1 MFLVFVL
8 RNALLFLVP
17 VSLFLT
23 IYLYAFPVFHACAF
37 PAPDRDASSAYFNT
51 VRQHAP
57 FLSHDA
63 TAIAPFRLLAL
74 GDPQLEGDTSIDPNA
89 LSFPYLKKLRNN
101 LLLNNENRDPWQRAR
116 HSLHDLVD
124 FYFDDIP
131 RALEVYRKR
140 LDHVGNDYYLGHI
153 YRKLHW
159 WTDPSHV
166 TVLGDLVG
174 SQWIDDEEFESRG
187 WRFWNRVFRHAER
200 VPDELMSQPA
210 DDFQHTKELGEDAA
224 GWKRRLI
231 NVAGNHDIGYAGD
244 LTPERLS
251 RFVRMY
257 GKANYELR
265 FHLPL
270 DLKLLNQTSSD
281 QVDLPGEPPEL
292 RIVLLNDM
300 NLDTPAFSS
309 ELQDET
315 YNFLNTVIT
324 TSHKV
329 TRKALFTLV
338 LTHIPLY
345 KDAGICVD
353 GPFFDFY
360 EDGSGHGVKEQN
372 HLSLD
377 ASKGF
382 LEGIFGMSGSPN
394 ADGGGMGRR
403 GLIMN
408 GHDHE
413 GCDIYHFINQTS
425 FKLANEEY
433 EKLISEDVLAEHL
446 VSRPEL
452 PPWQAKRLRDAQAEN
467 LPSRTDLPGIQ
478 EATVRSM
485 MGDFGGNAGLVSLWF
500 DYEAWEWKYE
510 FVNCAL
516 GTQHIWWLVHIVDLI
531 VMIMVIVWA
540 ILSVVERV
548 LGHQAQLKQRSHL
561 NGAEKHSQGVN
572 GNAGNKKL
580 DDYNKIDLSDFEHVQ
595 IDEGWEGYPVS
606 CASSCGAKHGKNE
619 SKGANGVRFSR

>member
-17 VSLFLT
+17 VSLLLT
-23 IYLYAFPVFHACAF
+23 TYLYAFPVFHACAF
-37 PAPDRDASSAYFNT
+37 PAPDRDAGSSYTNT

-57 FLSHDA
+57 FLSHDP
-63 TAIAPFRLLAL
+63 TAVAPFRLLAL
-74 GDPQLEGDTSIDPNA
+74 GDPQLEGDTSIDPDA
-89 LSFPYLKKLRNN
+89 LSFPYLKKLRSN
-101 LLLNNENRDPWQRAR
+101 LLLNSEKRNIWQRAR
-116 HSLHDLVD
+116 HSIHDLVD

-153 YRKLHW
+153 YRRLHW
-159 WTDPSHV
+159 WTEPSHV

-174 SQWIDDEEFESRG
+174 SQWIDDEEFEIRG

-210 DDFQHTKELGEDAA
+210 NDFQDTKVLGQDAA
-224 GWKRRLI
+224 GWKRRLM

-244 LTPERLS
+244 LTTERMS

-265 FHLPL
+265 FRLPL
-270 DLKLLNQTSSD
+270 DPESLNQTSD
-281 QVDLPGEPPEL
+281 DKVDLPGEPPEL

-300 NLDTPAFSS
+300 NLDTPACSA

-315 YNFLNTVIT
+315 YTFLNSIIT

-353 GPFFDFY
+353 APFFDFHAD
-360 EDGSGHGVKEQN
+360 EFGSGVKEQN
-372 HLSLD
+372 HLSPD

-382 LEGIFGMSGSPN
+382 LEGIFGMSGSPA
-394 ADGGGMGRR
+394 ADGRGMGRK

-413 GCDIYHFINQTS
+413 GCDIYHFINQSS
-425 FKLANEEY
+425 FIIANEEY
-433 EKLISEDVLAEHL
+433 QKMISEDLLAEHL
-446 VSRPEL
+446 VSAPEL
-452 PPWQAKRLRDAQAEN
+452 PTWQAKRLKDAQTEN
-467 LPSRTDLPGIQ
+467 LLSRPNVPGIQ

-485 MGDFGGNAGLVSLWF
+485 MGDFGGNAGLLSLWF
-500 DYEAWEWKYE
+500 DYKSWEWKYE

-531 VMIMVIVWA
+531 VMIMVLIWA
-540 ILSVVERV
+540 ILSVIEKTMEYQVQPERD
-548 LGHQAQLKQRSHL
+548 SHL
-561 NGAEKHSQGVN
+561 NGRAKNHNVVKDET
-572 GNAGNKKL
+572 GNKKT
-580 DDYNKIDLSDFEHVQ
+580 DGYNKTDCSSVEHVQ
-595 IDEGWEGYPVS
+595 PDEGGRARDGDS
-606 CASSCGAKHGKNE
+606 TRSKGGKDGGGTASSTII
-619 SKGANGVRFSR
+619 

>member
-101 LLLNNENRDPWQRAR
+101 FLSNNEKRNPWQRAR
-116 HSLHDLVD
+116 YGLHDLVD

-224 GWKRRLI
+224 AWKRRLI

-244 LTPERLS
+244 LTSERLS

-265 FHLPL
+265 FRLPL
-270 DLKLLNQTSSD
+270 DSKLSNQTSPD

-324 TSHKV
+324 TSHEV

-338 LTHIPLY
+338 LTHIPLH
-345 KDAGICVD
+345 KEAGICVD
-353 GPFFDFY
+353 GPFFDYY
-360 EDGSGHGVKEQN
+360 ENGNGVKEQN

-377 ASKGF
+377 ASKGL
-382 LEGIFGMSGSPN
+382 LEGIFGMSGSPS
-394 ADGGGMGRR
+394 ASGGGMGRR

-425 FKLANEEY
+425 FKLANKEY
-433 EKLISEDVLAEHL
+433 EELISEDVLAEHL

-452 PPWQAKRLRDAQAEN
+452 PMWQAKRLRDAQAEN
-467 LPSRTDLPGIQ
+467 LPSRTDMPGIQ

-540 ILSVVERV
+540 ILSVAERV
-548 LGHQAQLKQRSHL
+548 LGHQTQLKQRSHL
-561 NGAEKHSQGVN
+561 NGCEKNSKGVN

-595 IDEGWEGYPVS
+595 IDEGWEEYPRS
-606 CASSCGAKHGKNE
+606 YTSSRGAKHGKAVSE
-619 SKGANGVRFSR
+619 GANGVRLSR